1 MNEKISRLIPAA
13 AVAMVLGTMIFSHS
27 CANTTTPPS
36 GGPKDTIP
44 PYIIGLSPLPGST
57 NVPVHGTKVVFTFDE
72 YVTVKDPK
80 GIYLSPPQTK
90 APKYALRGKSLVV
103 SFEDDLDSN
112 TTYTLD
118 LTGAIADNNEGNMF
132 PGFTLTFSTGKAI
145 DSMVVT
151 GSVLDCYTLK
161 PVKGATVML
170 YRDLSDT
177 AVFSHR
183 PDMAVKT
190 DEWGYFAIR
199 NVADADFRLYAV
211 MDELGNNVY
220 DADADK
226 IAFLDSVVRPVIVVN
241 DTLPELLKYDMKDT
255 LHCMARRSEYE
266 LMMFRDQASHQ
277 NIKDKALIDDRT
289 YYVSFMAPNASVDS
303 LWVRN
308 IPQKK
313 LIMEFNQQRD
323 SLLIWINERNIRR
336 LPDTLHMFVDFL
348 KTNDSLKIM
357 EPHVEH
363 LKISRAERKAQ
374 MRNNRGRKNKN
385 DTLCV
390 YSVKAEPET
399 VEQYGFSMEFNYPI
413 INEGFGELSLKSVNP
428 RQQEK
433 AMEYTVTRDS
443 MNLRRYMIMP
453 KGKLQ
458 TGYDYIL
465 KVPHRKFRDITG
477 YWNDSTEVKVAL
489 PKDDKLSSLT
499 LKCSNVRHKYLVDL
513 LNDKRDKVLRNYV
526 IDSDKPLVFPY
537 LRAGKYSVRITED
550 FNGNGKVDTGN
561 FEEKRQPER
570 VKFYKLKNGSYVL
583 DVLEA
588 SDMEQTIDFAK
599 LFGN

>member
-1 MNEKISRLIPAA
+1 
-13 AVAMVLGTMIFSHS
+13 
-27 CANTTTPPS
+27 
-36 GGPKDTIP
+36 
-44 PYIIGLSPLPGST
+44 
-57 NVPVHGTKVVFTFDE
+57 
-72 YVTVKDPK
+72 
-80 GIYLSPPQTK
+80 
-90 APKYALRGKSLVV
+90 
-103 SFEDDLDSN
+103 
-112 TTYTLD
+112 
-118 LTGAIADNNEGNMF
+118 
-132 PGFTLTFSTGKAI
+132 
-145 DSMVVT
+145 
-151 GSVLDCYTLK
+151 
-161 PVKGATVML
+161 
-170 YRDLSDT
+170 
-177 AVFSHR
+177 
-183 PDMAVKT
+183 
-190 DEWGYFAIR
+190 
-199 NVADADFRLYAV
+199 
-211 MDELGNNVY
+211 
-220 DADADK
+220 
-226 IAFLDSVVRPVIVVN
+226 
-241 DTLPELLKYDMKDT
+241 
-255 LHCMARRSEYE
+255 
-266 LMMFRDQASHQ
+266 
-277 NIKDKALIDDRT
+277 
-289 YYVSFMAPNASVDS
+289 
-303 LWVRN
+303 
-308 IPQKK
+308 
-313 LIMEFNQQRD
+313 MEFNQQRD

-443 MNLRRYMIMP
+443 LNLRRYTIMP

-477 YWNDSTEVKVAL
+477 FWNDSTEVKVAL

-513 LNDKRDKVLRNYV
+513 LNEKRDKVLRNYV
-526 IDSDKPLVFPY
+526 IDADKPLVFPY
-537 LRAGKYSVRITED
+537 LKAGKYSVRITED
-550 FNGNGKVDTGN
+550 YNGNGKVDTGN

-570 VKFYKLKNGSYVL
+570 VRFYKLKNGSYVL

-588 SDMEQTIDFAK
+588 TDMEQTVDFAK

>member
-1 MNEKISRLIPAA
+1 
-13 AVAMVLGTMIFSHS
+13 
-27 CANTTTPPS
+27 
-36 GGPKDTIP
+36 
-44 PYIIGLSPLPGST
+44 
-57 NVPVHGTKVVFTFDE
+57 
-72 YVTVKDPK
+72 
-80 GIYLSPPQTK
+80 
-90 APKYALRGKSLVV
+90 
-103 SFEDDLDSN
+103 
-112 TTYTLD
+112 
-118 LTGAIADNNEGNMF
+118 
-132 PGFTLTFSTGKAI
+132 
-145 DSMVVT
+145 MVVT

-211 MDELGNNVY
+211 MDDLGNNVY

-226 IAFLDSVVRPVIVVN
+226 IAFLDSVIRPVIVVN

-277 NIKDKALIDDRT
+277 NIKENALIDDRT

-443 MNLRRYMIMP
+443 LNLRRYTIMP

-477 YWNDSTEVKVAL
+477 FWNDSTEVKVSL

-513 LNDKRDKVLRNYV
+513 LNEKRDKVLRNYV
-526 IDSDKPLVFPY
+526 IDADKPLVFPY
-537 LRAGKYSVRITED
+537 LKAGKYSVRITED
-550 FNGNGKVDTGN
+550 YNGNGKVDTGN

-570 VKFYKLKNGSYVL
+570 VRFYKLKNGSYVL

-588 SDMEQTIDFAK
+588 TDMEQTVDFAK